1 MCFET
6 LFFDLDDTLYR
17 PTSGIWEA
25 IGDRMVQYMVT
36 KLDFPESSA
45 PAERERLFHTHGTTM
60 RGLVAEFQIDEVD
73 FLEYV
78 HDVPIDQYLSKNPVL
93 RAVIESYPQRK
104 VIFTNADT
112 GHAVRVLNALG
123 FQDLFEQIIDIRSIK
138 PWCKPQTEAFSKAME
153 LAGISDPSR
162 CVMIDDALRN
172 LVTAHDLGLY
182 TIHVGAQERIAPVD
196 AAVST
201 LEELPTVFLPASS
214 KSMGYD
220 KWSFAES
227 AD

>member
-6 LFFDLDDTLYR
+6 LFFDLDDTLYL

-25 IGDRMVQYMVT
+25 IGDRMVQYMIT
-36 KLDFPESSA
+36 KLDIPESSA

-60 RGLVAEFQIDEVD
+60 RGLVAEYQINEVD

-78 HDVPIDQYLSKNPVL
+78 HDVPIDRYLVKNPAL
-93 RAVIESYPQRK
+93 RAVLESYPQRK

-112 GHAVRVLNALG
+112 GHANRVLNVLG

-138 PWCKPQTEAFSKAME
+138 PWCKPQTEAFAKALE
-153 LAGISDPSR
+153 LAGISDPTH

-172 LVTAHDLGLY
+172 LVTAHDFGLY
-182 TIHVGAQERIAPVD
+182 TVHVGAQQLIEPVD
-196 AAVST
+196 AAVMT
-201 LEELPTVFLPASS
+201 LEELPTVLQPTS
-214 KSMGYD
+214 
-220 KWSFAES
+220 
-227 AD
+227 